1 MKHLVPV
8 RNQQMRDAFEQLNKV
23 IEQERANRA
32 RDAWFHGTL
41 WVLLKLPA
49 HEAER
54 IAAEIAKI
62 QPDRADTLANLLSDG
77 GVGMF
82 LKEPK

>member
-1 MKHLVPV
+1 MKHVVLV
-8 RNQQMRDAFEQLNKV
+8 RNKQTKEALEQLNKV
-23 IEQERANRA
+23 LEQERAKRA
-32 RDAWFHGTL
+32 RDAWFHGAL

-62 QPDRADTLANLLSDG
+62 QPDRADTLANLLSDE

>member
-1 MKHLVPV
+1 MKHVVPV
-8 RNQQMRDAFEQLNKV
+8 RNQKTREAFEQLNKV
-23 IEQERANRA
+23 IKQERAERA
-32 RDAWFHGTL
+32 RDAWFHGAL

-49 HEAER
+49 HEAEGM
-54 IAAEIAKI
+54 AAEIAKI

-77 GVGMF
+77 GVGLF